1 MRSKEEAEK
10 VSKLGATA
18 NDSTKSAISV
28 NVAVSVFLAGSMN
41 RIWDLVEG
49 L

>member
-10 VSKLGATA
+10 VAEQGATA
-18 NDSTKSAISV
+18 NDSTKSSIVS
-28 NVAVSVFLAGSMN
+28 NVAVNVLLAGSMN
-41 RIWDLVEG
+41 KIWDLVEG